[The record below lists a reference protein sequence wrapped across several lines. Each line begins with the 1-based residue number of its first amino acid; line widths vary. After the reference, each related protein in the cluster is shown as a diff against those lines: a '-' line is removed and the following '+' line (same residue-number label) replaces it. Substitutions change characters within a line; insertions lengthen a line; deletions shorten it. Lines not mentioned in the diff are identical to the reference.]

1 MRGATFHDKTS
12 GVRGSRWSGAQ
23 SVPRS
28 EGFDVRGSPVRTLVD
43 GRREAGVHRMRWDG
57 MDQRGVQVSSGVY
70 FYRLITGSFKDT
82 KKMVL
87 LR

>member
-1 MRGATFHDKTS
+1 
-12 GVRGSRWSGAQ
+12 
-23 SVPRS
+23 
-28 EGFDVRGSPVRTLVD
+28 
-43 GRREAGVHRMRWDG
+43 